1 MKLQRR
7 VVVTGLGLISPL
19 GNSVLSSWKSCA
31 NGESGISLVD
41 NKIKN
46 SPVSIGG
53 KINNLNIESYIEKK
67 DIRRLDTFIQYGVV
81 AAKQAIDDSGL
92 IDNHINLDR
101 IGINFGTGIGGVET
115 IENNHK
121 SYLDKG
127 YRKVSPFF
135 VPGSIANMTSGFISI
150 KYGLRGP
157 NLCTVTACSSGSHSV
172 GQAARSIAYGEAD
185 AMVTGGSEMA
195 STELSISG
203 FISARALS
211 LSTNPKT
218 ASRPWDI
225 DRDGFVLSDGAGALI
240 LEELDHATN
249 RGANIYAEVIGFGM
263 SSDAHHMTAPPENG
277 SGAALSMKNAI
288 NDAELNPNDIDYI
301 NAHGTST
308 PLGDIAEAKAIMSVF
323 SDKKPSI
330 SSTKSMTGHTL
341 GAAGAIE
348 SIFSI
353 LTINKGIVPPTINL
367 DNLDPS
373 CILDFTPHE
382 SRDKNINI
390 AMNNSF
396 GFGGTNSTLI
406 FKKY

>member
-101 IGINFGTGIGGVET
+101 IGINFGTGIGGIET

-157 NLCTVTACSSGSHSV
+157 NLCTVTACSSGSHSI

-263 SSDAHHMTAPPENG
+263 SSDAYHMTAPPDNG

-367 DNLDPS
+367 DNLDPN